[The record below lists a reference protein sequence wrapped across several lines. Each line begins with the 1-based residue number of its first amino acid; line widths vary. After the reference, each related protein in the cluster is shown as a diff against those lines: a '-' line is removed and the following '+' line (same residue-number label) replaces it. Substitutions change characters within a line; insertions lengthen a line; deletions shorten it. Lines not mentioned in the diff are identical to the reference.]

1 MLKLRVN
8 DIRQLI
14 LQLFELLA
22 EKLNALIDL
31 FLRVALPVSYF
42 LAPIIKLL
50 LHRSV
55 VGLQFIGL
63 IISLFVQLFSVLLVR
78 LQSNM
83 NLFDLRIV
91 VQEVI
96 LLLLELLD
104 NLLLVFIELPIIVSE
119 VLIDSLKLLF
129 HSTLD
134 IFSPPLQFFDLIL
147 QDLYV
152 TFAPLRPLPQE

>member
-1 MLKLRVN
+1 
-8 DIRQLI
+8 
-14 LQLFELLA
+14 
-22 EKLNALIDL
+22 LIDL
-31 FLRVALPVSYF
+31 FLRVALPVSYL

-63 IISLFVQLFSVLLVR
+63 KIALFVQLFSVLLVR

-83 NLFDLRIV
+83 DLFDLRIV

-96 LLLLELLD
+96 LFLLELFD
-104 NLLLVFIELPIIVSE
+104 HLLLVFIELPIIVRE
-119 VLIDSLKLLF
+119 VLINSLKLLF
-129 HSTLD
+129 HSILD

-147 QDLYV
+147 QDRYMI
-152 TFAPLRPLPQE
+152 FALLCPLPQE